1 MGQLLKLLKLLTL
14 ACGLTLIGVGA
25 ACLLL
30 YVLLPLTYEGLDLL
44 ATNLTIASLGAITV
58 TLGFALAYQARAS
71 LRGRPSGE
79 FRPPSPRSLGL
90 LFVICLIV
98 GQGLISFVGG
108 SSATALL
115 FPPFH
120 ILAAVCPAL
129 AILAFVA
136 RRTRAVSW
144 RSASLEVSHGAL
156 LAPMA
161 ALAAEL
167 IVILAL
173 VLAIS
178 FVVVFTPGG
187 AERLMELSAD
197 LQDPAWV
204 ENPENLAQLVLSP
217 AALTVIVLVF
227 VILAPLIEE
236 FLKALGVLLLG
247 YRLRGRAEAWVWG
260 VACGAGFA
268 LTESLFNG
276 SIALEGWGAVMLMRC
291 GASLMHCVAS
301 GMMGLGWHDTLASRR
316 PWRLLAAYAAS
327 AGVHALWNAAAV
339 GVAVPSLLMI
349 TAPEDV
355 LAQGFAGLALLGSL
369 GFLFL
374 LTLSMVVLL
383 AHLTKTV
390 RRTRAESAT
399 PDQQQT
405 WHSHIADD
413 NLGPWPDETT
423 PSEEGS

>member
-1 MGQLLKLLKLLTL
+1 MGQRLKLLKLLIL
-14 ACGLTLIGVGA
+14 ACGLTLIGVGV

-30 YVLLPLTYEGLDLL
+30 YILLPLSDGGPDLL

-58 TLGFALAYQARAS
+58 TLGFALARQARAS

-79 FRPPSPRSLGL
+79 FRPPSPWLLGL
-90 LFVICLIV
+90 LFVFCLLV
-98 GQGLISFVGG
+98 GQGLVSFAGG
-108 SSATALL
+108 STAAALL
-115 FPPFH
+115 FPPLH
-120 ILAAVCPAL
+120 IVAAVCPAL

-144 RSASLEVSHGAL
+144 RSASLEVAHGAL

-173 VLAIS
+173 VL
-178 FVVVFTPGG
+178 VVSLVVIFTPGG
-187 AERLMELSAD
+187 AARLMELSAN

-204 ENPENLAQLVLSP
+204 ENAENLTQLVLSP
-217 AALTVIVLVF
+217 AALILIVLVF
-227 VILAPLIEE
+227 VVVAPLIEE

-276 SIALEGWGAVMLMRC
+276 SLALEGWAAVMLMRL

-301 GMMGLGWHDTLASRR
+301 GMMGLGWHDALASRR
-316 PWRLLAAYAAS
+316 PWRLLAAYAGS
-327 AGVHALWNAAAV
+327 TGIHALWNAAAV
-339 GVAVPSLLMI
+339 GVAVPSLLMVS
-349 TAPEDV
+349 TPEDV
-355 LAQGFAGLALLGSL
+355 LVQGVAGLAVLGCL

-374 LTLSMVVLL
+374 LTLSMIVLL
-383 AHLTKTV
+383 AYLTRTV
-390 RRTRAESAT
+390 RPTGAESLAL
-399 PDQQQT
+399 DQQQT
-405 WHSHIADD
+405 WHRDLADD
-413 NLGPWPDETT
+413 NLGPRPDETT
-423 PSEEGS
+423 LSEEGE